1 MTINFYLNNDPKSNK
16 TEKAIFCYIR
26 DSGKTLCLHVGER
39 IEPKLWDIKGQKAR
53 RSYVGHPELNDYLN
67 SYRERIKKI
76 IRAAKI
82 EDPLMPFEQIKRIIL
97 KEVKNKSAFD
107 FFQVLDIFIETR
119 KPLVSKSTTS
129 KYKTIKKHIKDC
141 CSTNNFTVTFDTI
154 DFNFFDRLHNYFLS
168 VEISNNTIHK
178 NIQHIKSFLR
188 WAYEREYTKINK
200 FEDFKNVKEVQT
212 DQIALTKE
220 DMDKII
226 NCKKLSDKLQIV
238 RDIFLFQLYTG
249 QRYSD
254 ISKFNMSDVKNSTW
268 YIRQI
273 KTKKIMEIPLIEPAL
288 QILHKYNNT
297 LPMITN
303 QKLNVYLK
311 ELGQAAKLN
320 DKVTVTKYYGAERK
334 EEQFF
339 KHELLT
345 THTARRTFVSLTSY
359 GGVNQQVVKSFTGH
373 GTDKMVNQYFKKNNE
388 EGRKIVEDI
397 FNN

>member
-1 MTINFYLNNDPKSNK
+1 
-16 TEKAIFCYIR
+16 
-26 DSGKTLCLHVGER
+26 
-39 IEPKLWDIKGQKAR
+39 
-53 RSYVGHPELNDYLN
+53 
-67 SYRERIKKI
+67 
-76 IRAAKI
+76 
-82 EDPLMPFEQIKRIIL
+82 
-97 KEVKNKSAFD
+97 
-107 FFQVLDIFIETR
+107 
-119 KPLVSKSTTS
+119 
-129 KYKTIKKHIKDC
+129 
-141 CSTNNFTVTFDTI
+141 
-154 DFNFFDRLHNYFLS
+154 LHNYFLS

-226 NCKKLSDKLQIV
+226 NCKKLSDKLQVV